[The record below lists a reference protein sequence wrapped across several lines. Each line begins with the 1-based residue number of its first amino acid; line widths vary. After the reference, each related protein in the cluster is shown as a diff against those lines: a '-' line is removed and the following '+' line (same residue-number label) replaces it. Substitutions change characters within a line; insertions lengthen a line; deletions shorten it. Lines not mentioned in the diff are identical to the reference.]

1 MSMTDPI
8 ADLLTRIRNGQKA
21 GKAQVRVPASGI
33 KQSILKVLQDEGYI
47 DGFNLE
53 DLGGGKQDLVVALRY
68 HDGKPVID
76 DLRRVSKPGRRVYRG
91 KDELPTVFGGL
102 GVAIVSTSDGLM
114 SDREARA
121 KGRGGEVICVVS

>member
-21 GKAQVRVPASGI
+21 GKPQVRMPSSGV
-33 KQSILKVLQDEGYI
+33 KKAILKVLQDEGYI
-47 DGFNLE
+47 DGFSAADQGN
-53 DLGGGKQDLVVALRY
+53 GKEELVVELRY
-68 HDGKPVID
+68 HDGRPVID

-91 KDELPTVFGGL
+91 KDELPQVFGGL

>member
-21 GKAQVRVPASGI
+21 GKMQVRMPSSGV
-33 KQSILKVLQDEGYI
+33 KKAILKVLQDEGYI
-47 DGFNLE
+47 DGFSAVE
-53 DLGGGKQDLVVALRY
+53 LGKGKEELVVELRY

-76 DLRRVSKPGRRVYRG
+76 DLHRVSKPGRRVYRG

-102 GVAIVSTSDGLM
+102 GVAIVSTSEGMM

>member
-21 GKAQVRVPASGI
+21 GKAQVRMPSSGV
-33 KQSILKVLQDEGYI
+33 KKSILKVLQDEGYI
-47 DGFNLE
+47 DGYKAE
-53 DLGGGKQDLVVALRY
+53 TVAPGKEELVVELRY
-68 HDGKPVID
+68 HDGRPVID
-76 DLRRVSKPGRRVYRG
+76 SLKRVSKPGCRVYRG

-102 GVAIVSTSDGLM
+102 GVAIVSTSEGLM

>member
-8 ADLLTRIRNGQKA
+8 ADLLTRLRNGQKA
-21 GKAQVRVPASGI
+21 GKAQVLIPSSGV
-33 KQSILKVLQDEGYI
+33 KQAILKVLQDEGYI
-47 DGFNLE
+47 EGFRVE
-53 DLGGGKQDLVVALRY
+53 DQGQGKQQIVIELRY

-76 DLRRVSKPGRRVYRG
+76 ELKRVSKPGRRVYRG
-91 KDELPTVFGGL
+91 KDELPQVFGGL
-102 GVAIVSTSDGLM
+102 GVAIVSTSEGLM

>member
-21 GKAQVRVPASGI
+21 GKPQVRMPSSGV
-33 KQSILKVLQDEGYI
+33 KKAILKVLQDEGYI
-47 DGFNLE
+47 DGFSVE
-53 DLGGGKQDLVVALRY
+53 DQGNGKSDLVVELRY
-68 HDGKPVID
+68 HDGRPVID
-76 DLRRVSKPGRRVYRG
+76 DLHRVSRPGRRVYRG

-102 GVAIVSTSDGLM
+102 GVAIVSTSEGMM

>member
-21 GKAQVRVPASGI
+21 GKAQVRMPSSGV
-33 KQSILKVLQDEGYI
+33 KKAILKVLLDEGYI
-47 DGFNLE
+47 DGFNAE
-53 DLGGGKQDLVVALRY
+53 EEGRGKEELVVELRY
-68 HDGKPVID
+68 HDGRPVID
-76 DLRRVSKPGRRVYRG
+76 DLRRVSKPGRRVYSG
-91 KDELPTVFGGL
+91 KDDLPTVFGGL
-102 GVAIVSTSDGLM
+102 GVAIVSTSEGLM

>member
-21 GKAQVRVPASGI
+21 GKPHVRMPSSSV
-33 KQSILKVLQDEGYI
+33 KKSILQVLQDEGYI
-47 DGFNLE
+47 DGFSTE
-53 DLGGGKQDLVVALRY
+53 DLGNGKEALVVELRY
-68 HDGKPVID
+68 HDGRPVID
-76 DLRRVSKPGRRVYRG
+76 DLQRVSRPGRRVYRG
-91 KDELPTVFGGL
+91 KDDLPTVFGGL
-102 GVAIVSTSDGLM
+102 GVAIVSTSDGMM